1 MDFCYKD
8 GQKKEMDILKLHLLV
23 ATITRDEDKLNLW
36 DRFRDR
42 LTNEL
47 KTIGLSF
54 DWIFIWNKGYAEA
67 RQECVEVAKIQKAT
81 HILFIDS
88 DTFIPPDATKDILL
102 TAVNYGL
109 QVIAL
114 PVYLKRFP
122 LISNIHQDIMF
133 EKLAKLPRNLF
144 QIDLTGLAACLI
156 DMKVFDKIQEPYFR
170 GDLTILNNK
179 GINFHLKTGED
190 TAFFLKIKQAGIKA
204 YCEPKWICSHYDKR
218 NDIMYPQLEKGL
230 EGCYDDEERNP

>member
-1 MDFCYKD
+1 MEQHCYKD
-8 GQKKEMDILKLHLLV
+8 GLKKEIEILNHHLLV
-23 ATITRDEDKLNLW
+23 ATIIRDQDKCELW

-42 LTNEL
+42 MMNEL

-54 DWIFIWNKGYAEA
+54 DWIFVWNKECAEA
-67 RQECVEVAKIQKAT
+67 RQECVEIAKKQKAS
-81 HILFIDS
+81 HILFVDS
-88 DTFIPPDATKDILL
+88 DTFIPPDAINNIMRTSVHGNTKI
-102 TAVNYGL
+102 
-109 QVIAL
+109 IAL

-133 EKLAKLPRNLF
+133 EKLAKLPRQLF

-170 GDLTILNNK
+170 GDLTILGYN

-190 TAFFLKIKQAGIKA
+190 TAFFLKVKQAGIKA
-204 YCEPKWICSHYDKR
+204 YCEPQWICQHYDKY
-218 NDIMYPQLEKGL
+218 NDVMYPRVEKGI
-230 EGCYDDEERNP
+230 EGCYDD